1 MNLKIE
7 LIMEAEWSNSMEYT
21 HIRQASDEAL
31 DYIEKRRQG
40 LEQSLETRW
49 DKFNKVTM
57 SGLDWNTIVTIGGM
71 SGSGKSAI
79 ANELETSL
87 FDRNPNENFAVLSF
101 NFEML
106 ALKQVGRKISSK
118 LDKTVSELYSAENNL
133 SDDDYN
139 LVKDRADSIAD
150 NYDIFYVD
158 SPGTV
163 EQVYDT
169 VMKFHTEQIKKHGDD
184 FGVVIFLDHT
194 LLTKGRQRESERELL
209 SRLYKMFMFVKKK
222 IKCIFVA
229 LSQLNREIE
238 SADRLSNP
246 MLHYPMKKD
255 IFGSDAVFHGSDYV
269 MISHK
274 PYMLNMQTYGPN
286 NLPIVNPLNSKQAM
300 IYWHLIKNRDGESG
314 VVLSMTDNLQYSRV
328 DEYYE
333 PGKLQFNIS

>member
-1 MNLKIE
+1 
-7 LIMEAEWSNSMEYT
+7 MEERWSNSMEYT
-21 HIRQASDEAL
+21 HILEATEEAL
-31 DYIEKRRQG
+31 EYIDNRRQG
-40 LEQSLETRW
+40 LERSLETRW

-57 SGLDWNTIVTIGGM
+57 SGIDWNTIMTIGGM

-87 FDRNPNENFAVLSF
+87 FDRNPDEKFAVLSF

-106 ALKQVGRKISSK
+106 AMKQVGRKISSK
-118 LDKTVSELYSAENNL
+118 LDKSVSELYSSEDKL
-133 SDDDYN
+133 SDTDYK
-139 LVKDRADSIAD
+139 LVKDKATHIAE
-150 NYDIFYVD
+150 NYDIYYVD
-158 SPGTV
+158 TPGSV

-169 VMKFHTEQIKKHGDD
+169 VMSFYEKQSAIHGED
-184 FGVVIFLDHT
+184 FGVVVFLDHT

-209 SRLYKMFMFVKKK
+209 ARLYKMFMFVKKK
-222 IKCIFVA
+222 IKCIFVV

-286 NLPIVNPLNSKQAM
+286 NLPIVNPLNSQQPM
-300 IYWHLIKNRDGESG
+300 IYWHLIKNRDGEAG
-314 VVLSMTDNLQYSRV
+314 VVLSMVDNLQFSRV
-328 DEYYE
+328 DEHYE
-333 PGKLQFNIS
+333 PGKIQFSIQ

>member
-1 MNLKIE
+1 
-7 LIMEAEWSNSMEYT
+7 MEAEWSNSMEYT

-31 DYIEKRRQG
+31 DYIERRRQG
-40 LEQSLETRW
+40 LEKSLETRW

-71 SGSGKSAI
+71 
-79 ANELETSL
+79 
-87 FDRNPNENFAVLSF
+87 
-101 NFEML
+101 
-106 ALKQVGRKISSK
+106 
-118 LDKTVSELYSAENNL
+118 SELYSAENNL

-169 VMKFHTEQIKKHGDD
+169 VMKFHKEQIKKHGDD

>member
-1 MNLKIE
+1 
-7 LIMEAEWSNSMEYT
+7 MEERWSNSMEYT
-21 HIRQASDEAL
+21 HILEATDEAL
-31 DYIEKRRQG
+31 EYIDNRRQG
-40 LEQSLETRW
+40 LERSLETRW

-57 SGLDWNTIVTIGGM
+57 SGIDWNTIMTIGGM

-87 FDRNPNENFAVLSF
+87 FDRNPDEKFAVLSF

-106 ALKQVGRKISSK
+106 AMKQVGRKISSK
-118 LDKTVSELYSAENNL
+118 LDKSVSELYSSESKL
-133 SDDDYN
+133 SDTDYN
-139 LVKDRADSIAD
+139 LVKDKATHIAE
-150 NYDIFYVD
+150 NYDIYYVD
-158 SPGTV
+158 TPGSV

-169 VMKFHTEQIKKHGDD
+169 VMSFHEKQVAEHGED
-184 FGVVIFLDHT
+184 FGVVVFLDHT

-209 SRLYKMFMFVKKK
+209 ARLYKMFMFVKKK
-222 IKCIFVA
+222 IKCIFVV

-274 PYMLNMQTYGPN
+274 PYMLNMQTY
-286 NLPIVNPLNSKQAM
+286 NLPIVNPLNSQQPM
-300 IYWHLIKNRDGESG
+300 IYWHLIKNRDGEAG
-314 VVLSMTDNLQYSRV
+314 VVLSMVDSLQYSRV

-333 PGKLQFNIS
+333 AGKIQFNI

>member
-1 MNLKIE
+1 
-7 LIMEAEWSNSMEYT
+7 MEAEWSNSMEYT

-31 DYIEKRRQG
+31 DYIERRRQG
-40 LEQSLETRW
+40 LEKSLETRW

-87 FDRNPNENFAVLSF
+87 FDRNPNENF
-101 NFEML
+101 
-106 ALKQVGRKISSK
+106 
-118 LDKTVSELYSAENNL
+118 
-133 SDDDYN
+133 
-139 LVKDRADSIAD
+139 
-150 NYDIFYVD
+150 
-158 SPGTV
+158 
-163 EQVYDT
+163 